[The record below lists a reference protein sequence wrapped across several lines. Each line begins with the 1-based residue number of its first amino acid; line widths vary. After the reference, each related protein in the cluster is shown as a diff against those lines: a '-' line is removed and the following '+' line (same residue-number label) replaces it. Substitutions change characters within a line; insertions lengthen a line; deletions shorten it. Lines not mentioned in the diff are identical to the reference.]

1 MLRAVGE
8 SLSLLSRR
16 EKATYFTL
24 LSIRALSGILDV
36 AGIALIGLLAGL
48 AASNFESNKP
58 LVMFG
63 FTLPHADESTM
74 VKLVLLVLA
83 VFAIKAVIAV
93 WLGRAI
99 SKFLAKIESE
109 KAVEIAVYLFSGDLS
124 HINRLTK
131 GEVLWALMGSSSFAF
146 SGLLTSLT
154 IFVTE
159 GILFLLVAATFMVVD
174 PLATLFVFI
183 YFSIIIVAIQFV
195 IGHSLKNAGIDA
207 AQGNMNGTVVVD
219 DVLGAFREISVF
231 KKEDYFI
238 EKFRI
243 ARRRVSESSG
253 TLVFL
258 GGMPRYVVETALMLG
273 VVIFVG
279 WQFVT
284 GQLATGLVTVGV
296 FLTGGVRIMA
306 SLLPLQNAASNV
318 KNQAEQSRMAMEL
331 ITLSRKEAKPSQ
343 KISTQDSEQII
354 HDRYSALD
362 VHIENA
368 SFKYPNS
375 ENQALSNINMHI
387 EAGQH
392 IAIIG
397 PSGAGKTTLVD
408 MILGLLEPQIGSIRV
423 GGIRPNELLSQIPGL
438 ISYVPQNPGI
448 ISGSLAENIAIGVAE
463 EEIDYQQLNKALEAA
478 NLRDFVNSLPD
489 GVHTSVGNQSDALS
503 GGQIQRLGLARALY
517 EKPKLIVLDEAT
529 SALDAGSEAYIS
541 SSLRSLGADVTV
553 IVIAHRL
560 STVQHSDCVYVIED
574 GEITAE
580 GTFQH
585 LRKTVPMVAEYV
597 ELMSFDQLD

>member
-1 MLRAVGE
+1 MLRAVAA

-48 AASNFESNKP
+48 AASNFDSNKP

-83 VFAIKAVIAV
+83 VFAFKAVIAV

-243 ARRRVSESSG
+243 ARKRVSESSG

-331 ITLSRKEAKPSQ
+331 ITLSRKEAKPSPV
-343 KISTQDSEQII
+343 ISAKDSENIKQ
-354 HDRYSALD
+354 DQFSALD
-362 VHIENA
+362 VDIDNA
-368 SFKYPNS
+368 SFSYPNS
-375 ENQALSNINMHI
+375 ENQALTNITMKI
-387 EAGQH
+387 GAGQH

-408 MILGLLEPQIGSIRV
+408 MILGLLEPQKGSIKV
-423 GGIRPNELLSQIPGL
+423 GGIAPNELLTQVPGL

-448 ISGSLAENIAIGVAE
+448 ISGSLAENVALGVAE
-463 EEIDYQQLNKALEAA
+463 DQIDYMQLDMALDSA
-478 NLRDFVNSLPD
+478 NLRDFVNSLPE

-529 SALDAGSEAYIS
+529 SALDAGSEAFIS
-541 SSLRSLGADVTV
+541 GSLRNLGPDVTV

-560 STVQHSDCVYVIED
+560 STVQHSDCVYVLED
-574 GEITAE
+574 GRITAE

>member
-159 GILFLLVAATFMVVD
+159 GILFLLVAVTFMVVD

-183 YFSIIIVAIQFV
+183 YFCCF
-195 IGHSLKNAGIDA
+195 KN
-207 AQGNMNGTVVVD
+207 
-219 DVLGAFREISVF
+219 
-231 KKEDYFI
+231 
-238 EKFRI
+238 
-243 ARRRVSESSG
+243 
-253 TLVFL
+253 
-258 GGMPRYVVETALMLG
+258 
-273 VVIFVG
+273 
-279 WQFVT
+279 
-284 GQLATGLVTVGV
+284 
-296 FLTGGVRIMA
+296 
-306 SLLPLQNAASNV
+306 
-318 KNQAEQSRMAMEL
+318 
-331 ITLSRKEAKPSQ
+331 
-343 KISTQDSEQII
+343 
-354 HDRYSALD
+354 
-362 VHIENA
+362 
-368 SFKYPNS
+368 
-375 ENQALSNINMHI
+375 
-387 EAGQH
+387 
-392 IAIIG
+392 
-397 PSGAGKTTLVD
+397 
-408 MILGLLEPQIGSIRV
+408 
-423 GGIRPNELLSQIPGL
+423 
-438 ISYVPQNPGI
+438 
-448 ISGSLAENIAIGVAE
+448 
-463 EEIDYQQLNKALEAA
+463 
-478 NLRDFVNSLPD
+478 
-489 GVHTSVGNQSDALS
+489 
-503 GGQIQRLGLARALY
+503 
-517 EKPKLIVLDEAT
+517 
-529 SALDAGSEAYIS
+529 
-541 SSLRSLGADVTV
+541 
-553 IVIAHRL
+553 
-560 STVQHSDCVYVIED
+560 
-574 GEITAE
+574 
-580 GTFQH
+580 
-585 LRKTVPMVAEYV
+585 
-597 ELMSFDQLD
+597 